1 MIFAFKLQ
9 NFTLE
14 KNVLFKKPL
23 KIKKAKTQMLENR
36 VFFGYFVSNSPE
48 IQKKYLKISQF
59 FLYIFGQILPFGK
72 NVPFISN
79 FYFIYL

>member
-14 KNVLFKKPL
+14 KNVLFKKPF

-36 VFFGYFVSNSPE
+36 VFFGYFVSNPPE
-48 IQKKYLKISQF
+48 IQKIFKNKSIF
-59 FLYIFGQILPFGK
+59 PLYFWT
-72 NVPFISN
+72 N
-79 FYFIYL
+79 FAIW